1 MWNVPKMVKTL
12 DSILWQ
18 ASPGKSSLDVAA
30 LGCPPFFAGAFLLP
44 CGVSKRYGGVPRL
57 QQLCWASL
65 HGFWGPSL
73 SPVPYC
79 LVGDPA
85 GRWSCF
91 DSTPGERD
99 VCKEQSQNA
108 QVFAEHWLSWSPQL
122 SSFKK
127 GGQAGMVPYL
137 KLSLLLLWRV

>member
-12 DSILWQ
+12 DSVLWQ

-30 LGCPPFFAGAFLLP
+30 LGCPPSLLELF
-44 CGVSKRYGGVPRL
+44 CSLAESAKGTAVRL
-57 QQLCWASL
+57 QQLCCASL
-65 HGFWGPSL
+65 DGFWGLSL
-73 SPVPYC
+73 SPLPRC
-79 LVGDPA
+79 LVGDTA
-85 GRWSCF
+85 GRWPCF

-137 KLSLLLLWRV
+137 KLSLLLL